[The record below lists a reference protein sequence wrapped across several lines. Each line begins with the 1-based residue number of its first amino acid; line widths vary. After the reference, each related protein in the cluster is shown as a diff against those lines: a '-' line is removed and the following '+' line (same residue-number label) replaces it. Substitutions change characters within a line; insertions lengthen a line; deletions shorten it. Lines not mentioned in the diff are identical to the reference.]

1 MKYCKPWRIFFLL
14 SLCLLSL
21 HAYAEEKSAIK
32 LQKEISELSNTLE
45 NSRQQSKAL
54 KNEMSKLD
62 QQLNSISQKQHQT
75 ETKITDTEK
84 TLSKNNRK
92 RNRLTKELAKE
103 KDALAQQLQALYL
116 AGEQSH
122 LRLLFRQDE
131 PSDISRTMKYL
142 EYLNNA
148 RIKQIKDTQNTI
160 KEINQIE
167 SQITKDRESLKL
179 LAKEL
184 IKQKE
189 EIRVLL
195 NQRTA
200 SRKQIQT
207 SIANDEKALAKLKQ
221 QEASLQTVVAS
232 IPEPAVQDKAE
243 PEPTGKK
250 VSTHD
255 VPSKPFTT
263 LRGKLSWPLDGNV
276 QHRYRSKRS
285 GQLRWNGVF
294 IKAKGGS
301 KIKAV
306 AQGKV
311 VFSDWMDGYGYL
323 TIIQHDKNY
332 LSLYAHNRALY
343 KKEGEKVNANEVIAA
358 AGNTGSL
365 QTNGLYFEIRKGQ
378 NTVDPEK
385 WIRK

>member
-1 MKYCKPWRIFFLL
+1 MKYGTSWNVFFLL
-14 SLCLLSL
+14 SLYLLSSF
-21 HAYAEEKSAIK
+21 ANAEEKSAIK
-32 LQKEISELSNTLE
+32 LQKEISELSSTLE

-62 QQLNSISQKQHQT
+62 QQLNAISQKQHQT
-75 ETKITDTEK
+75 ETNIADTEK

-92 RNRLTKELAKE
+92 RNRLTKELAQE

-160 KEINQIE
+160 KEINEIE

-179 LAKEL
+179 LAKAL
-184 IKQKE
+184 ITQKE

-195 NQRTA
+195 NQRTE
-200 SRKQIQT
+200 SRQKIQT

-232 IPEPAVQDKAE
+232 IPEPPAQEKAE

-250 VSTHD
+250 VSRHD
-255 VPSKPFTT
+255 VPSKPFST
-263 LRGKLSWPLDGNV
+263 LRGKLSWPLDGNIL
-276 QHRYRSKRS
+276 HRYRSKRS
-285 GQLRWNGVF
+285 GQIRWNGVF
-294 IKAKGGS
+294 IKARGGS
-301 KIKAV
+301 KVKAV
-306 AQGKV
+306 AKGTV

-323 TIIQHDKNY
+323 TIVQHDKNY

-343 KKEGEKVNANEVIAA
+343 KKEGDNVNANEVIAA
-358 AGNTGSL
+358 VGNTGSL

-385 WIRK
+385 WIAK